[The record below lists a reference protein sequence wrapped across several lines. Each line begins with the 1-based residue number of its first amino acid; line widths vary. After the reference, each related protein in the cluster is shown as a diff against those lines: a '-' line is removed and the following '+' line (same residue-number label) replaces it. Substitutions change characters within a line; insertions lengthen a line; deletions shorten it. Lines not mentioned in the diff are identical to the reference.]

1 MMSIPKQRSGSS
13 GHGGANHRS
22 SYKGFRNSG
31 GSVKPPKKG
40 CLVIVLAAASAG
52 VALAGAVAEVVL

>member
-1 MMSIPKQRSGSS
+1 MGIPKQRGGKSGT
-13 GHGGANHRS
+13 GGANHRS
-22 SYKGFRNSG
+22 SYQGFARSG

-52 VALAGAVAEVVL
+52 IALVGGVVEVFL

>member
-1 MMSIPKQRSGSS
+1 MGVPKQRSGSS
-13 GHGGANHRS
+13 GRGGANHRS
-22 SYKGFRNSG
+22 NITGFRNSG

-52 VALAGAVAEVVL
+52 ITLVGGVVEVFL